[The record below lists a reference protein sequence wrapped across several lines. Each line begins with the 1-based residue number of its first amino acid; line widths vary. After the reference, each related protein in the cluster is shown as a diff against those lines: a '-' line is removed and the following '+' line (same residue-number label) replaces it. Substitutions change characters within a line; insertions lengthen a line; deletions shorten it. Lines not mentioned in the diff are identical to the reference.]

1 MMNDLENQRPDPD
14 ALLESMRTAP
24 KNKTGKLKIFF
35 GYAAGV
41 GKTYSMLD
49 DAHDLLKSGVD
60 VLVGYVEPHARPETM
75 ELMEGLP
82 ALPPQ
87 SLPYK
92 NIQLKEFDLDAA
104 LKRRPEV
111 ILVDELAHTNAAGVR
126 NKKRY
131 QDVEELLN
139 AGIDVYTTVNV
150 QHIESLRD
158 VIQSITNIYVQETI
172 PDYIFD
178 DADLVTLID
187 IEPDELLKRLAA
199 GKIYQTDRAAAAMQ
213 NFFTRD
219 KLRVLREIALR
230 KTADR
235 ISHDSRIEIHPED
248 AHARPKFL

>member
-1 MMNDLENQRPDPD
+1 MLNDLENQRPDPD

-24 KNKTGKLKIFF
+24 KSKTGKLKIFF

-49 DAHDLLKSGVD
+49 DAHDLFKSGVD

-87 SLPYK
+87 ALPYK

-111 ILVDELAHTNAAGVR
+111 ILVDELAHTNAAGAR

-150 QHIESLRD
+150 QHIESLID
-158 VIQSITNIYVQETI
+158 IVQNITKVNVRETI
-172 PDYIFD
+172 PDSIFD
-178 DADLVTLID
+178 NADKVKLID
-187 IEPDELLKRLAA
+187 IEPEELLRRLEE
-199 GKIYQTDRAAAAMQ
+199 GKVYSPEQAQTAVQ
-213 NFFTRD
+213 HFFT
-219 KLRVLREIALR
+219 KENL
-230 KTADR
+230 
-235 ISHDSRIEIHPED
+235 
-248 AHARPKFL
+248 